1 MRRESLWLIAGVPFA
16 ILVSCASLV
25 GIDEARLDPESV
37 RGGAQSTSGGASSGG
52 QSGNTGGTSVGNEG
66 GQGGESGDPNAV
78 LCARYCAAVMANCV
92 GPVQV
97 YESLPVCLRAC
108 QAMDPG
114 TQGDRSG
121 NTVACRLFHAKQI
134 ELVGEE
140 ATECP
145 AAGPGGDGVC
155 GTNCQGYCR
164 LLEGLCPA
172 KFNADCVAS
181 CQDIPDLGGYDSSQT
196 SGLTLQ
202 CRLYHVSAA
211 TLDPDFHCPHA
222 AGAGPCSR

>member
-1 MRRESLWLIAGVPFA
+1 MRRAASWLRAVIPVAL
-16 ILVSCASLV
+16 LVSCASLV
-25 GIDEARLDPESV
+25 GIEDAKLDPQLGT
-37 RGGAQSTSGGASSGG
+37 GGVGSGG
-52 QSGNTGGTSVGNEG
+52 QPAHTGGGSGLADA
-66 GQGGESGDPNAV
+66 GQGGDGGDPTLA
-78 LCARYCAAVMANCV
+78 LCGRYCTTVMKNCT

-97 YESLPVCLRAC
+97 YESRAVCLRVC
-108 QAMDPG
+108 QALDPG
-114 TQGDRSG
+114 TPDDRSG
-121 NTVACRLFHAKQI
+121 NTIGCRFFHAKQI

-155 GTNCQGYCR
+155 GTNCEGYCS
-164 LLEGLCPA
+164 LLHALCPPELGVECGA
-172 KFNADCVAS
+172 TCPDVH
-181 CQDIPDLGGYDSSQT
+181 DLGGYNSSQT

-211 TLDPDFHCPHA
+211 TIDPVFHCPHA

>member
-1 MRRESLWLIAGVPFA
+1 MRRGLLWWLTGAP
-16 ILVSCASLV
+16 LVVLLSCAGLV
-25 GIDEARLDPESV
+25 GIDDAKLDPESV
-37 RGGAQSTSGGASSGG
+37 RGGAPSATGGASSGG
-52 QSGNTGGTSVGNEG
+52 QNSASGGATGTPDG
-66 GQGGESGDPNAV
+66 GQGGEGANPTVA
-78 LCARYCAAVMANCV
+78 LCARYCEAVMANCT

-108 QAMDPG
+108 QVMDPG
-114 TQGDRSG
+114 TPQDRMG
-121 NTVACRLFHAKQI
+121 NTIGCRLFHAKQI
-134 ELVGEE
+134 ELIGEE

-155 GTNCQGYCR
+155 GTNCRGYCS

-172 KFNADCVAS
+172 QFNAECVSS
-181 CQDIPDLGGYDSSQT
+181 CKDIPDLGGYNSMQM

-211 TLDPDFHCPHA
+211 TLVPDFHCPHA